1 MENTA
6 VKYAPGMRIIVRG
19 EEWMVKKVD
28 TNSLG
33 NQTLHVI
40 GISQLVKDYDSM
52 FLVDIENNIEIVNPA
67 KVTLIPDDSAFFR
80 KSKVYIESQW
90 REKIPTDNKIHIG
103 DKAAIDLMPY
113 QLEPAQMA
121 LNKTRQRILIADT
134 VGLGKTLEAGILMS
148 ELIARGKGKRIL
160 VVTVKSMMT
169 QFQKEMWNRFT
180 IPLVRLDSAKIQSV
194 RAKLPSNYN
203 PFFYYDKTIISIDTL
218 KNDLDYRTHLEHA
231 WWDIIVIDEA
241 HNVAKRGDR
250 SSQRSKLASL
260 LANRSDTLIMLTAT
274 PHDGK
279 GQSVASLMNMLD
291 PTAIADEEHYTK
303 DDIQGLLIRR
313 FKKDIQD
320 QVSGSFKERKITI
333 ERCSASARE
342 EYAYDIFAEMQLQ
355 MDQSQAN
362 GKGILFKTSLEKSL
376 FSSPVAC
383 IKSIEARIKKLEKK
397 YTETEMP
404 DITRLKELKSAL
416 EMITPS
422 DFSRYTKLLELLRSI
437 EYGWTPAKNND
448 RLVIFTERI
457 ETMKY
462 LAENLKRDMKLADNQ
477 LEVMYGG
484 MSDKELQRIVDE
496 FGRAESPIRVIVA
509 SDVASEGINL
519 HYLSHRLIHFDIPW
533 SLMVFQQRNGRID
546 RYGQHE
552 QPDIRYMLIDSE
564 NPKIKGDARIM
575 EILVQKEE
583 QALKN
588 IGDPAML
595 FGKFNQEEEEEETA
609 KAIENGVGEA
619 FADQLDAGEEEFD
632 PLELLMGLGEE
643 DTVKIEY
650 SDEETL
656 FSDLDYVKNALDV
669 FTDTEEIKY
678 ADLTAT
684 QGVEI
689 KLTDNVKKK
698 ISKLMPPEAMPSDDY
713 LRLSPDKVYCMKD
726 MSRCMQNELA
736 ETAWPATQYLWK
748 LHPIFNWI
756 EDKAGVFYKRNE
768 IPVLGLSNGLRAN
781 EIVYIIAGTIPNRKS
796 TTVVDEWFGVYY
808 KDNKF
813 VQIFTMSEVMQKT
826 HLNEKEPNTQR
837 IMEQQIVN
845 AQALLQDVVERA
857 KSLMFTKC
865 VEYKDKTDPYIY
877 DEMQRLMELQERHKD
892 AQLSIFDLGVA
903 GMERRKSEKERE
915 IEKIFDDFMEWE
927 KDTLEIEENPYI
939 RIIAVTMGVN

>member
-1 MENTA
+1 
-6 VKYAPGMRIIVRG
+6 
-19 EEWMVKKVD
+19 
-28 TNSLG
+28 
-33 NQTLHVI
+33 
-40 GISQLVKDYDSM
+40 
-52 FLVDIENNIEIVNPA
+52 
-67 KVTLIPDDSAFFR
+67 
-80 KSKVYIESQW
+80 
-90 REKIPTDNKIHIG
+90 
-103 DKAAIDLMPY
+103 
-113 QLEPAQMA
+113 
-121 LNKTRQRILIADT
+121 
-134 VGLGKTLEAGILMS
+134 
-148 ELIARGKGKRIL
+148 
-160 VVTVKSMMT
+160 MT

-397 YTETEMP
+397 YTETDMP

-903 GMERRKSEKERE
+903 GMERRKS
-915 IEKIFDDFMEWE
+915 I
-927 KDTLEIEENPYI
+927 Y
-939 RIIAVTMGVN
+939 